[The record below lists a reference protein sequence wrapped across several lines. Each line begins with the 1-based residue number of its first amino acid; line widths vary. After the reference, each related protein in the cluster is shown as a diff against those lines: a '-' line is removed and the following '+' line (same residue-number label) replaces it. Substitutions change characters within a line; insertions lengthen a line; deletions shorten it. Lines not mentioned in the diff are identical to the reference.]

1 MIRFA
6 PGLAFMLLFWMPVL
20 WSEDPFARAEYFDDY
35 VDKGARILVV
45 SAHPDDESLAGPL
58 LAYACLQKGNPCHIA
73 VFTRGGGGTC
83 GLLRGCKPDLATV
96 RTQEMK
102 VVARRYRASLDLAH
116 FSDSPLKVTKYTRE
130 AIRALWET
138 EGDPKGWLRGV
149 IERFQPDLLITLDP
163 HHGFTGHVEHQ
174 LASLL
179 VNEVL
184 HPRAGHL
191 PDQSISRSFTS

>member
-45 SAHPDDESLAGPL
+45 SAHPDDESLTGPL

-102 VVARRYRASLDLAH
+102 ERAIPFDC
-116 FSDSPLKVTKYTRE
+116 
-130 AIRALWET
+130 
-138 EGDPKGWLRGV
+138 
-149 IERFQPDLLITLDP
+149 
-163 HHGFTGHVEHQ
+163 
-174 LASLL
+174 
-179 VNEVL
+179 
-184 HPRAGHL
+184 
-191 PDQSISRSFTS
+191 

>member
-1 MIRFA
+1 VIRFA

-20 WSEDPFARAEYFDDY
+20 WSEDPF
-35 VDKGARILVV
+35 
-45 SAHPDDESLAGPL
+45 
-58 LAYACLQKGNPCHIA
+58 
-73 VFTRGGGGTC
+73 
-83 GLLRGCKPDLATV
+83 
-96 RTQEMK
+96 
-102 VVARRYRASLDLAH
+102 
-116 FSDSPLKVTKYTRE
+116 SDPPLKVTKYTRE
-130 AIRALWET
+130 AIRSLWEA
-138 EGDPKGWLRGV
+138 EGDPKGRLRGV

-163 HHGFTGHVEHQ
+163 HHRFTGHVEHQ